1 MPNSTG
7 EDNFLGRK
15 NACPLNLI
23 ETSPHIDGNSK
34 PDWGIE
40 SNRDNNYPG
49 PMNARDDNVDYAREI
64 IRITTRPNRPTGDNY
79 KFVGSIRIRLRSSIV
94 ALFIDRHVVA
104 ITQTHNWICQ
114 QMTNRQKNGI
124 GCFVLAAVL
133 AGVAVNNTFVS
144 PTFPVGDDSGLGV
157 SRLVG
162 AFLPSIVVLAL
173 GLWLFQKPKT

>member
-64 IRITTRPNRPTGDNY
+64 ITITTRPNRPTGDNY
-79 KFVGSIRIRLRSSIV
+79 KFCLMKASVVGWHGTVSGAKKDGYCARRLQS
-94 ALFIDRHVVA
+94 L
-104 ITQTHNWICQ
+104 
-114 QMTNRQKNGI
+114 
-124 GCFVLAAVL
+124 
-133 AGVAVNNTFVS
+133 
-144 PTFPVGDDSGLGV
+144 
-157 SRLVG
+157 
-162 AFLPSIVVLAL
+162 
-173 GLWLFQKPKT
+173 